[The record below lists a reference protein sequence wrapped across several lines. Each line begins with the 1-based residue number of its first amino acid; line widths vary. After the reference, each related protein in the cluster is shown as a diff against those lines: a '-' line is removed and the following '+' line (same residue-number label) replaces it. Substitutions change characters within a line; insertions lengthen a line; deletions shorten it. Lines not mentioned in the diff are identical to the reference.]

1 MASKCYRG
9 DCSESATVV
18 CLFDPKASRAWL
30 SSLEE
35 GADIHPQAFLLC
47 QSHADA
53 LVVPQAWAL
62 TDLRVVGDPQ
72 LATYLARQA
81 EEDAQSD
88 DEAQHDALAEEQS
101 QPDNVI
107 VLDSALSSAGKP
119 AKGSS
124 RKSTQKAKQ
133 KSSKGSQGKSSAAG
147 RKTEDSRKQQ
157 KQQTRQDVEAEA
169 NLDLEDSNLPAS
181 DPQVESNIDED
192 LPLLRRAFRS
202 VSNN

>member
-1 MASKCYRG
+1 
-9 DCSESATVV
+9 VV

-81 EEDAQSD
+81 EEDAQVD
-88 DEAQHDALAEEQS
+88 DQAPHDAPAEEQS
-101 QPDNVI
+101 RPDNVI

-119 AKGSS
+119 AKGRR

-157 KQQTRQDVEAEA
+157 TRQDVDAEA
-169 NLDLEDSNLPAS
+169 NPDAEDSNLPAS

>member
-1 MASKCYRG
+1 
-9 DCSESATVV
+9 VV

-88 DEAQHDALAEEQS
+88 DQAPHDAPAEEQS

-119 AKGSS
+119 AKGSR

-157 KQQTRQDVEAEA
+157 TRQDVEAEA
-169 NLDLEDSNLPAS
+169 NLDVEDSNLPAS

>member
-1 MASKCYRG
+1 
-9 DCSESATVV
+9 VV

-81 EEDAQSD
+81 EEDAQAD
-88 DEAQHDALAEEQS
+88 DQAPHDAPAEEQS

-119 AKGSS
+119 A
-124 RKSTQKAKQ
+124 
-133 KSSKGSQGKSSAAG
+133 KGSQGKSSAAG

-169 NLDLEDSNLPAS
+169 NPDVEDSNLPAS